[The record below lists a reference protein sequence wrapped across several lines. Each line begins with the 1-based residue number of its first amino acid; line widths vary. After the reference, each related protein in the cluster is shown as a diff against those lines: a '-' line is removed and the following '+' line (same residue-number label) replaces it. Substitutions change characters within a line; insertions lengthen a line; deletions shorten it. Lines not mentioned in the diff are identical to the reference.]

1 MNCLPERGYSQLKS
15 GSRNNVFQ
23 KYQEGRDGSYRCSK
37 EEEMG
42 KRGNMSSHQVGHN
55 RSL

>member
-23 KYQEGRDGSYRCSK
+23 KYQEGRDASYRCSK
-37 EEEMG
+37 AQGRGDG
-42 KRGNMSSHQVGHN
+42 KKEVI
-55 RSL
+55 